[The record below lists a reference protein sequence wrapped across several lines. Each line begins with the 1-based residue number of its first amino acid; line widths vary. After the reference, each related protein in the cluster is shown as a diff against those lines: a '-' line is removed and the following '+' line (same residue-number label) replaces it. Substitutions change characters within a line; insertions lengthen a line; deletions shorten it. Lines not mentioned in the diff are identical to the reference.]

1 MAHQLSFLH
10 EQGYQRLNTGML
22 FNSPFILTAT
32 MSRCDLGQCIISTS
46 APHFVAKVHKFE
58 TKRSNERLRDEK
70 EKQRIDWLKQRVAA
84 HTLAIEARA
93 VGYESIKKYLAD
105 NGKNFDE
112 EFDEDRLVVKVP
124 GLNVYLE
131 MYGCLDKMERT
142 SLSLTDA
149 SICLQKMA
157 QFYRINNTLKPVHNF
172 ATDELDPQP
181 NEDWHENYDR
191 NEFFPYSKYAGIGF
205 SQIDRD
211 RRPDVAAYDQYLKE
225 KSAAKGQQEDEG
237 NK

>member
-22 FNSPFILTAT
+22 FNSPFILTAD
-32 MSRCDLGQCIISTS
+32 MKRCDLGQCIISTS

-58 TKRSNERLRDEK
+58 TARSNERLRDRNEK
-70 EKQRIDWLKQRVAA
+70 ARIAWLKQRVAA
-84 HTLAIEARA
+84 HSLAIEARA
-93 VGYESIKKYLAD
+93 AGYESVKKYLTD
-105 NGKNFDE
+105 KGKNFDE

-142 SLSLTDA
+142 ALSLTDA

-157 QFYRINNTLKPVHNF
+157 QFYRVNNNLSSVF
-172 ATDELDPQP
+172 RYASDELDPQP
-181 NEDWHENYDR
+181 NDDWHEGYD
-191 NEFFPYSKYAGIGF
+191 NQEFFPYSKYLGIGF
-205 SQIDRD
+205 SQVDRD
-211 RRPDVAAYDQYLKE
+211 RRPDIVHNRPWKKNNKNDNN
-225 KSAAKGQQEDEG
+225 SED
-237 NK
+237 